1 MDKFLQSALGKA
13 VLDGLRVMVL
23 SIIPILAD
31 FLASGEFNL
40 NMILVAA
47 ALSIL
52 KSLDKFLHEFG
63 KENEDDLLIKGLVR
77 F

>member
-1 MDKFLQSALGKA
+1 MKFFETSLGKA

-23 SIIPILAD
+23 SIIPILGD
-31 FLASGEFNL
+31 FLASGEFNW
-40 NMILVAA
+40 NIILIAA

-52 KSLDKFLHEFG
+52 KSLDKYLHEFG
-63 KENEDDLLIKGLVR
+63 KENEDDLLIKGLTR

>member
-1 MDKFLQSALGKA
+1 MKKFFETSLGKA

-23 SIIPILAD
+23 SIIPILGD
-31 FLASGEFNL
+31 FLASGEFNW
-40 NMILVAA
+40 NIILIAA

-52 KSLDKFLHEFG
+52 KSLDKYLHEFG
-63 KENEDDLLIKGLVR
+63 KENEDDILIKGLVR